1 MFRLSRSSLRKMSSV
16 ASGRLFWLDA
26 EMTGLDYMGKDR
38 IMEIACI
45 VTDKDLKVVKEGP
58 EFVFKIPDN
67 LLDTMDEWCTK
78 THGESGLTKKCRGKF
93 KSFQLKKQFQEN
105 SEEFRA
111 EPGFFDPARKP
122 GFRV

>member
-1 MFRLSRSSLRKMSSV
+1 M
-16 ASGRLFWLDA
+16 
-26 EMTGLDYMGKDR
+26 
-38 IMEIACI
+38 
-45 VTDKDLKVVKEGP
+45 TDKDLKVVKEGP

-93 KSFQLKKQFQEN
+93 TSFQLKKQFQEN
-105 SEEFRA
+105 SEEFWA